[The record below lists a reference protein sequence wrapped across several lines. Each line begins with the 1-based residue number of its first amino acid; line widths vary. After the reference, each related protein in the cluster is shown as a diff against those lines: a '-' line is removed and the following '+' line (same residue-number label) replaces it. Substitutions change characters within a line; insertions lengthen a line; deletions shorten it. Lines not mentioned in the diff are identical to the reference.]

1 MLKLLKKK
9 LNTLLKIG
17 ASENDSESTLL
28 KKSSITVVPIIM
40 GPVGFLWFLI
50 YYCLDQHISSLIPLF
65 YTIAS
70 MLSLWIFHKTKN
82 ISTIQK
88 TQMVLVL
95 IMPFLLMW
103 SLGGFALGSYVMI
116 WAFFAP
122 IAALIH
128 DKSSKSLYWLNSFI
142 ALVVFSTLIDQWLI
156 KNNPNSLSQEAIELF
171 FFLNIAGALSGIYF
185 LIKHFINENEK
196 NADLKLQLKNN
207 ALKTNTAHLF
217 NNLSYLESYKN
228 SIDKNLIVT
237 RTDID
242 GNITFANNNFY
253 KISGF
258 RKDEVIG
265 KTHNIIRHPDNP
277 DILFE
282 ELWKTILKKKTWHGR
297 MKNMAKDGSSYW
309 IESTIAPILDKDENI
324 VEFVAIRHNI
334 TKLLQQQEELTK
346 MLYTDSLTGLQNR
359 NALRE
364 ELTQRD
370 KLSLIIINIDSF
382 SQINDVYGEHFGNKV
397 LIEFANF
404 LKSSVGVTS
413 NCEVFRFNGDE
424 FVILSTETNP
434 INIANN
440 LAELL
445 REINA
450 NPLLIENQEIALR
463 VTIGVSFE
471 EKNSL
476 LSSASMAFKIAKRE
490 SKSIVIYTKELS
502 LNKEYEN
509 NLYWIQEIKE
519 AIEEDRITMY
529 FQPIVN
535 NKDNSINKYETL
547 IRLID
552 RDGNVITPIHFLEIA
567 KKAKLYKKLTKIVI
581 KKSFEAFKNNNYEF
595 SINITIDDILDEK
608 ITRYIV
614 ETLKEYKISK
624 RVTFE
629 IVESENIDDFE
640 KVESFITEVKSFGCK
655 ISIDDFG
662 TGYSNFEHL
671 MRLQADYIKIDG
683 SIIKEVT
690 TNKRSE
696 LITSVIVAFAKE
708 MNIETIGEFV
718 ENKEIN
724 DKLIELGVNKSQ
736 GYYFDKPQATLA
748 QN

>member
-1 MLKLLKKK
+1 MIKLLKQI
-9 LNTLLKIG
+9 LNNLLKIG
-17 ASENDSESTLL
+17 ASESDSESTLL
-28 KKSSITVVPIIM
+28 KKSSITIVPVMM
-40 GPVGFLWFLI
+40 GPVGLVWSLI
-50 YYCLDQHISSLIPLF
+50 FFALDQNLSATIPLF

-70 MLSLWIFHKTKN
+70 IFSLWHFHKTKN
-82 ISTIQK
+82 IQTIQK
-88 TQMVLVL
+88 IQMVLVL
-95 IMPFLLMW
+95 IVPFVLMW

-128 DKSSKSLYWLNSFI
+128 DKSSKSLFWLYSFI
-142 ALVVFSTLIDQWLI
+142 ALVVFSTVIDQWLI
-156 KNNPNSLSQEAIELF
+156 DNNPNTLSQEAIELF
-171 FFLNIAGALSGIYF
+171 FFLNIVVALSGIYF

-196 NADLKLQLKNN
+196 NADLKLQLKND
-207 ALKTNTAHLF
+207 ALVTNTAQLF
-217 NNLSYLESYKN
+217 DNLSYLESYKN

-237 RTDID
+237 RTDLD
-242 GNITFANNNFY
+242 GNITFANENFY

-258 RKDEVIG
+258 TEDEVIG
-265 KTHNIIRHPDNP
+265 KKHNIIRHPDNL
-277 DILFE
+277 DSMFE
-282 ELWKTILKKKTWHGR
+282 KLWKTILSKKTWHGR
-297 MKNMAKDGSSYW
+297 IKNMKKDGSTYW
-309 IESTIAPILDKDENI
+309 IDSTIAPIFDKDENI
-324 VEFVAIRHNI
+324 VEFIGIRHDI

-346 MLYTDSLTGLQNR
+346 MLYTDSLTGLKNR
-359 NALRE
+359 NALPK
-364 ELTQRD
+364 ELEQRD
-370 KLSLIIINIDSF
+370 ELSLIIINIDSF
-382 SQINDVYGEHFGNKV
+382 SQINDVYGAHFGNKV

-404 LKSSVGVTS
+404 LKNSAGKNSD
-413 NCEVFRFNGDE
+413 CEVFRFNGDE
-424 FVILSTETNP
+424 FVILSEETNP

-440 LAELL
+440 LTQLL

-450 NPLLIENQEIALR
+450 NPLLIEEQEIALR
-463 VTIGVSFE
+463 VTIGVSLE

-476 LSSASMAFKIAKRE
+476 LSTANMAFKIAKRE

-502 LNKEYEN
+502 LNNEYEN
-509 NLYWIQEIKE
+509 NLYWIQEIKD
-519 AIEEDRITMY
+519 AIKEDRITMF

-552 RDGNVITPIHFLEIA
+552 RDGNVITPFHFLEIA

-581 KKSFEAFKNNNYEF
+581 KKSFEAFKENNYEF

-608 ITRYIV
+608 INRYIV
-614 ETLKEYKISK
+614 ETLKEYEISK

-629 IVESENIDDFE
+629 IVESESIDDFE
-640 KVESFITEVKSFGCK
+640 KIESFITEVKSFGCK

-683 SIIKEVT
+683 SIIKEIT

-718 ENKEIN
+718 ESKEIN